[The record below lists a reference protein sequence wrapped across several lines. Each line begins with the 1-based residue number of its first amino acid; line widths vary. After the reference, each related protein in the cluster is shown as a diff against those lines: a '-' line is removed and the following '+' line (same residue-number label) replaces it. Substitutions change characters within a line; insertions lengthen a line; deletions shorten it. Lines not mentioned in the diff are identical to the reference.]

1 MKSVT
6 LALILGLAAAPALAD
21 KRVDD
26 AVARAEDQIK
36 KGKPEEALK
45 TLQKLVQQAPGP
57 ESQLA
62 LARIQLRAATAD
74 EALATAKLA
83 ADAAGSA
90 TPDVKSQVLAGVA
103 GVELALGARKEA
115 AAHAQAALQAQ
126 ATADALAAVARAHA
140 ANFEAG
146 PALDA
151 AEKAVAAAA
160 TSGTAHLARGEA
172 LLLSGK
178 PAEAAASFN
187 KALELD
193 PKLTIARVR
202 LASALIAQGKPAE
215 AEAEAKKATEA
226 DDKLAEGYSVWGR
239 AILAAD
245 PKRWS
250 DAIAQAQQGAFLAPK
265 NAAVQVDVAKIFE
278 AADNF
283 DQAIAA
289 YGRALAADPG
299 HPAASGGLVTAQ
311 IRTGKVDVRKLQE
324 LAKQSPNSGEL
335 QLALGSHFL
344 RSGEFDE
351 ALPPLQK
358 AVQLLPGS
366 AEANARVGTAYQ
378 YNGKPAEALQHYKK
392 AVELDPSNLEFR
404 TTYGIVLGVNKQFDQ
419 GIAELQKVVANP
431 SYKKP
436 DAHINLGW
444 LYRSIEPARSADSV
458 AAYQKALAM
467 DPKNPHASLGL
478 GWAYSSGKQWPQ
490 AIDAFQKAIVIEPKN
505 AGAAYNGIAWA
516 YLLQK
521 DFPKAKEFMGKA
533 DTAGRADPRLAET
546 LEKIEKA
553 IAAGKAAEAEN
564 ELRAAEARR
573 QREAA
578 EEDDRDD
585 FDSLVQRLAYSKDP
599 GARRSAAQK
608 LASFNGKAVNPL
620 IRALDD
626 ENRAVRIAAAQALGN
641 IGPAAKAAYQYL
653 TRASHRNEPT
663 SIVPTEAELKAHE
676 AEKPFRDAIRD
687 ALHKI
692 GRP

>member
-6 LALILGLAAAPALAD
+6 LALMLGLAAAPALAD
-21 KRVDD
+21 KRLDD

-36 KGKPEEALK
+36 KGRPEEALK
-45 TLQKLVQQAPGP
+45 TMQKLVQQAPGA

-62 LARIQLRAATAD
+62 LARVQLRAATAD

-83 ADAAGSA
+83 ADATGSA
-90 TPDVKSQVLAGVA
+90 TPEVKSQILAGVA

-115 AAHAQAALQAQ
+115 VAHAQAALQAQ
-126 ATADALAAVARAHA
+126 ASADALAAVARAHA
-140 ANFEAG
+140 ASFEAA
-146 PALDA
+146 PALEA
-151 AEKAVAAAA
+151 AEKAVAAGASNA
-160 TSGTAHLARGEA
+160 SAHLARGEA

-178 PAEAAASFN
+178 PAEAGASFN

-193 PKLTIARVR
+193 PKLHIARVR
-202 LASALIAQGKPAE
+202 LASALIAQGKAVE

-226 DDKLAEGYSVWGR
+226 DDKLAEAYSVWGR

-278 AADNF
+278 AADNV
-283 DQAIAA
+283 DQASAA
-289 YGRALAADPG
+289 YQRALAADPG
-299 HPAASGGLVTAQ
+299 YPPASAGLVTAEVR
-311 IRTGKVDVRKLQE
+311 RTQDPKKLEALIQ
-324 LAKQSPNSGEL
+324 QSPQNGAL
-335 QLALGSHFL
+335 YVALGSVYL
-344 RSGEFDE
+344 RSGDFDK

-358 AVQLLPGS
+358 AAQLLPNS
-366 AEANARVGTAYQ
+366 AEAHARAGTAYQ

-392 AVELDPSNLEFR
+392 AVELDPGNLEFR
-404 TTYGIVLGVNKQFDQ
+404 TTYGIVLGVNKQYDL

-431 SYKKP
+431 AYKKA

-458 AAYQKALAM
+458 TAYQKALAM
-467 DPKNPHASLGL
+467 EPKSPHASLGL

-553 IAAGKAAEAEN
+553 IATNNAAEADR

-585 FDSLVQRLAYSKDP
+585 FDSVVQRLAYGNAANKRTAASKM
-599 GARRSAAQK
+599 
-608 LASFNGKAVNPL
+608 ASFNGRGVNPL
-620 IRALDD
+620 IRALSDPD
-626 ENRAVRIAAAQALGN
+626 RGVRIAAARALGA
-641 IGPAAKAAYQYL
+641 IGPAAKAAVPHL
-653 TRASHRNEPT
+653 TRAAEIRT
-663 SIVPTEAELKAHE
+663 STIPTEAEQREVE
-676 AEKPFRDAIRD
+676 ANKPFRDAIRD
-687 ALHKI
+687 ALLRI
-692 GRP
+692 GR

>member
-6 LALILGLAAAPALAD
+6 LALILGLAAVPALAD

-62 LARIQLRAATAD
+62 LARIQVRAATAD
-74 EALATAKLA
+74 EALASAKLA
-83 ADAAGSA
+83 ADAASSA
-90 TPDVKSQVLAGVA
+90 TPDVKAQVLAGVA
-103 GVELALGARKEA
+103 NVELALGARKEA
-115 AAHAQAALQAQ
+115 TTHAQAAVQAQ
-126 ATADALAAVARAHA
+126 ASADALAAVARAHA
-140 ANFEAG
+140 ASFEAG
-146 PALDA
+146 PALDS
-151 AEKAVAAAA
+151 AEKAVAAGA
-160 TSGTAHLARGEA
+160 TSAYAHLARGEA
-172 LLLSGK
+172 LLLGGK
-178 PAEAAASFN
+178 PADAAASFN

-202 LASALIAQGKPAE
+202 LASALIAQGKAAE

-226 DDKLAEGYSVWGR
+226 DDKLAEGFSVWGR

-278 AADNF
+278 AADNV
-283 DQAIAA
+283 DQASAA
-289 YGRALAADPG
+289 YQRALAADPG
-299 HPAASGGLVTAQ
+299 YPPASAGLVN
-311 IRTGKVDVRKLQE
+311 VEVRKTSDPKKLEALIQ
-324 LAKQSPNSGEL
+324 QSPQNGAL
-335 QLALGSHFL
+335 YVALGSVYL
-344 RSGEFDE
+344 RSGDFDK

-358 AVQLLPGS
+358 AVQLLPAS

-378 YNGKPAEALQHYKK
+378 YNGKPVEALQYYKK
-392 AVELDPSNLEFR
+392 AVELDPGNLEFR
-404 TTYGIVLGVNKQFDQ
+404 TTYGIILGVNKQYDQ

-431 SYKKP
+431 AYKKA

-444 LYRSIEPARSADSV
+444 LYRSIDPARSADSV
-458 AAYQKALAM
+458 TAYQKALAM

-521 DFPKAKEFMGKA
+521 DFAKAKEFMDKA
-533 DTAGRADPRLAET
+533 EGAGRSDTRLTET
-546 LEKIEKA
+546 LEKIQKA

-599 GARRSAAQK
+599 GARRSAAAK
-608 LASFNGKAVNPL
+608 LASFNGKSVNAL

-653 TRASHRNEPT
+653 TRASHRSEPQ
-663 SIVPTEAELKAHE
+663 SVVPTEAELKAHE

-687 ALHKI
+687 ALLKI
-692 GRP
+692 GR